1 MTSFLMGQRTRGG
14 SGNIYDF
21 VRFSHFSLT
30 EIFPA
35 LASGG
40 TAAGQA
46 MSQFLAILVTLA
58 FALVGGLVTGQFSI
72 LISCYP
78 FCS

>member
-1 MTSFLMGQRTRGG
+1 MTSFLLGQRTRGG
-14 SGNIYDF
+14 SGTTYDF
-21 VRFSHFSLT
+21 VRYSYFSLA

-72 LISCYP
+72 SMSCYP
-78 FCS
+78 LYS